1 MKRRAL
7 VIDDH
12 LPSRT
17 FLIKALNKS
26 GFEVAGEE
34 AKGAKAL
41 ELSIK
46 TAPDIVLMAV
56 GLRDMDGISAAK
68 KIMEENP
75 APIVLLSNHH
85 DPETIEGA
93 KDARVMAYLVKPLR
107 EEELL
112 PAVELAIS
120 RFDEFRSLRKENEDL
135 RRTLE
140 ARKAIERAKKLLMK
154 NQGLSEAEAF
164 SLIQKKSMD
173 MRKPMVEIAQAIVLT
188 EEIKKEKAS

>member
-1 MKRRAL
+1 MTFGLSKPRCYFRSYGRSGGMKRRAL
-7 VIDDH
+7 VIDDN

-41 ELSIK
+41 ELAIK

-75 APIVLLSNHH
+75 APIVL
-85 DPETIEGA
+85 
-93 KDARVMAYLVKPLR
+93 
-107 EEELL
+107 
-112 PAVELAIS
+112 
-120 RFDEFRSLRKENEDL
+120 
-135 RRTLE
+135 
-140 ARKAIERAKKLLMK
+140 
-154 NQGLSEAEAF
+154 
-164 SLIQKKSMD
+164 
-173 MRKPMVEIAQAIVLT
+173 
-188 EEIKKEKAS
+188 